1 LPSGC
6 STAAIDGGNRTLSD
20 ALTCRKA
27 GPYALWWRGR
37 PQGEHRM
44 SSKSVKIGQDEW
56 VIVCDGSKA
65 LFLQNAGDSKFPNL
79 QTREVMEQTVPP
91 TSEIGSDKPGRSH
104 SSTGHGRSAV
114 EQTDFHTQQ
123 EEEFL
128 RSIMLKLD
136 SAAQAGNMKSIILVA
151 PPRALGVLR
160 QHYTHALKQAVRE
173 EIQKDYVKMPVYEI
187 EKHLAA

>member
-1 LPSGC
+1 
-6 STAAIDGGNRTLSD
+6 
-20 ALTCRKA
+20 
-27 GPYALWWRGR
+27 
-37 PQGEHRM
+37 M
-44 SSKSVKIGQDEW
+44 SSKSIKIEQDEW
-56 VIVCDGSKA
+56 VIVCDGAKA

-79 QTREVMEQTVPP
+79 QTREVMEQEVPP
-91 TSEIGSDKPGRSH
+91 TSELGTDKPGRSH
-104 SSTGHGRSAV
+104 SSVGPGRSSV

-128 RSIMLKLD
+128 RSIMIKLD
-136 SAAQAGNMKSIILVA
+136 AAAQAGHMKSIIIVA

-173 EIQKDYVKMPVYEI
+173 EVQKDYVKMPVYEI

>member
-1 LPSGC
+1 
-6 STAAIDGGNRTLSD
+6 
-20 ALTCRKA
+20 
-27 GPYALWWRGR
+27 
-37 PQGEHRM
+37 M
-44 SSKSVKIGQDEW
+44 SSKQIKIDQDEW

-91 TSEIGSDKPGRSH
+91 TSDLGTDKPGRSH
-104 SSTGHGRSAV
+104 SSVGPGRSAV
-114 EQTDFHTQQ
+114 QQTDFHTQQ

-128 RSIMLKLD
+128 RSIMAKLD
-136 SAAQAGNMKSIILVA
+136 TAAQAGAMKSIIIVA
-151 PPRALGVLR
+151 PPRAIGVLR

-173 EIQKDYVKMPVYEI
+173 EIQKDYVKMPIYEI

>member
-1 LPSGC
+1 
-6 STAAIDGGNRTLSD
+6 
-20 ALTCRKA
+20 
-27 GPYALWWRGR
+27 
-37 PQGEHRM
+37 M
-44 SSKSVKIGQDEW
+44 KSVRIDQDEW

-91 TSEIGSDKPGRSH
+91 TSELGTDKPGRSH
-104 SSTGHGRSAV
+104 SSVGHGRSAV
-114 EQTDFHTQQ
+114 DQTDFHTQQ

-128 RSIMLKLD
+128 RSVMTKLD
-136 SAAQAGNMKSIILVA
+136 AAAHAGHMKSIVIVA

-160 QHYTHALKQAVRE
+160 QHYTHALKQAIRE
-173 EIQKDYVKMPVYEI
+173 EVQKDYVKMPVYEI